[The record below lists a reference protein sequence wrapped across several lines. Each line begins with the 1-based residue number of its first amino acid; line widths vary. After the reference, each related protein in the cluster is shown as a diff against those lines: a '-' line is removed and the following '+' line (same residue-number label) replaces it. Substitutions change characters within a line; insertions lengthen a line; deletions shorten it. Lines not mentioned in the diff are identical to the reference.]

1 MNYGWRFMIFYRR
14 QGARPASRKRNAKSK
29 MAVCGDLINR
39 YDEKRGKKQM
49 RKGKI
54 YLIEC
59 RVPKTTKER

>member
-1 MNYGWRFMIFYRR
+1 MTLYRR
-14 QGARPASRKRNAKSK
+14 QGSSPSPRKRNAKSK

-54 YLIEC
+54 YLVEC

>member
-54 YLIEC
+54 
-59 RVPKTTKER
+59 